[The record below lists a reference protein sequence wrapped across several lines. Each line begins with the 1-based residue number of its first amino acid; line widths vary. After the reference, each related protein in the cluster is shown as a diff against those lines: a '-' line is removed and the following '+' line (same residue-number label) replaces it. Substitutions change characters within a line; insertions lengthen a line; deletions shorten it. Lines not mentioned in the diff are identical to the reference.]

1 MAHAARY
8 NTYRLPIV
16 QRPFGHPND
25 NSIRMIFA
33 WRRPKCAALLI
44 NEARPACEHTTHCTP
59 TVYTRMCSG
68 SLDIIRFGRRAVH
81 GSKRIS
87 FGQRALTLY
96 LHFKLGLVPTRFH

>member
-33 WRRPKCAALLI
+33 WRRPKCDALLI
-44 NEARPACEHTTHCTP
+44 NEARPACEHTTHSTP

-68 SLDIIRFGRRAVH
+68 LPDIIRFWAQGGTRQQAYFFWSARADAVP
-81 GSKRIS
+81 
-87 FGQRALTLY
+87 AL
-96 LHFKLGLVPTRFH
+96 